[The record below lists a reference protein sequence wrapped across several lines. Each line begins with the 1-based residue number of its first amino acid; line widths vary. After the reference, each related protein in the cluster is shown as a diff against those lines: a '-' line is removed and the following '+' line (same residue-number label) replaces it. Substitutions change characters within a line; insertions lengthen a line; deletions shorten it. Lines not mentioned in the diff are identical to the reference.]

1 MDRKTAAEKGGNYI
15 VSWSGG
21 KDCCMA
27 LYQAL
32 HLGYKVSHLVN
43 FISNDEKRVRFHG
56 TNADLIRQQG
66 AAMGIKVAQYETNW
80 DGYERDFK
88 ARVRRLLPT
97 GVKGMI
103 FGDIYLD
110 VHKEWVERVCGEIGI
125 EALEP
130 LWGQPTGELLD
141 QFIELGFEAV
151 VVGVNSRRLD
161 EKWVGRKVD
170 ASFRDYLKK
179 NNIDPC
185 GENGEYHTV
194 VTNGPIFKQRL
205 SLSTGGVISK
215 NEYRLLDIR
224 DVRLEDAKSK
234 QL

>member
-1 MDRKTAAEKGGNYI
+1 MKDKAVEKNGDNYI

-32 HLGYKVSHLVN
+32 RLGYKVSHLVN
-43 FISNDEKRVRFHG
+43 FIANDEKRVRFHG
-56 TNADLIRQQG
+56 TNADLIKQQG
-66 AAMGIKVAQYETNW
+66 AALGIKVAQFETDW

-88 ARVRRLLPT
+88 AGVRRLLPA

-130 LWGQPTGELLD
+130 LWNIPTSELLD
-141 QFIELGFEAV
+141 RFIQLGFEAV
-151 VVGVNSRRLD
+151 IVGINTSYID

-170 ASFRDYLKK
+170 LSFRDYLKE
-179 NNIDPC
+179 NNVDPC

-194 VTNGPIFKQRL
+194 VINGPIFSRSL
-205 SLSTGGVISK
+205 SLTLGGVISK
-215 NEYRLLDIR
+215 NEYRLLDIK
-224 DVRLEDAKSK
+224 DACLEQSVT
-234 QL
+234 